1 MVEAAS
7 FKGRRMSQGG
17 YPMDEDGVEG
27 DVDAFLAS
35 CEGGQQERDYA
46 ERCHDAQY
54 KLDQYYVG
62 QAQPGAAAPMDLEPL
77 DASEE

>member
-1 MVEAAS
+1 
-7 FKGRRMSQGG
+7 
-17 YPMDEDGVEG
+17 MDEDGIEG
-27 DVDAFLAS
+27 DVEVFVAS
-35 CEGGQQERDYA
+35 CEDGRQAKDYA

-62 QAQPGAAAPMDLEPL
+62 QAQPGAAAPTGLEPL